1 MMTSSWPKIIL
12 FGDSITQFSFG
23 EGGWGAF
30 IADKLQ
36 RKCDVVNRG
45 LSGYNTSLAKLAL
58 PRLLPKSQIPQVSVL
73 TLFMGANDAALEE
86 LYPQQYI
93 SVSSYVANMKAMID
107 YLQEGGLE
115 ASKIVLITPPPIY
128 GEGWKKH
135 CQTTYGVAQN
145 RTNANTGLYAKACCT
160 VAKDLGIE
168 VLDIYTIMQQ
178 EPKWERYLLD
188 GLHLSPDG
196 NQFLGEQLWKMLEPK
211 TRDLPMQLPDWK
223 DVDPNNPEEALLK

>member
-36 RKCDVVNRG
+36 RKCDIVNRG
-45 LSGYNTSLAKLAL
+45 FSGYNSTLGKVAL
-58 PRLLPKSQIPQVSVL
+58 LKVIPKTAIPAITMV
-73 TLFMGANDAALEE
+73 TILFGTNDATLDSSNAK
-86 LYPQQYI
+86 Y
-93 SVSSYVANMKAMID
+93 VSSDDFCLNIKAMID